1 MSGSICKHYF
11 ARLAAGV
18 WSLWKE
24 YQYDEEAF
32 SDVALRMLT
41 EEPPADQVSFLD
53 VAKFGLF
60 TNPLPFQTDIE
71 SVFGQPPLTVHWQ
84 PEFRIEV
91 LFWTSKVIGIHQHAF
106 SGAFHLLT
114 GSSLHTVWDFK
125 CEERVSSQLL
135 LGALDLKKAELLGV
149 GDTTAII
156 AGNRFIH
163 ATFHLD
169 QPTITVVI
177 RTNSEKN
184 HLPQYSYL
192 EPFIAYDPVHGN
204 AGVRRRLQLLEMLN
218 STRRDKELLEAIKC
232 LLDDVN
238 HYYAFLYLQ
247 EAYKLIGDE
256 TNRNLLLSWAGNKHG
271 RLAEIFRLVLDTQE
285 QSDNIRRLGE
295 EIGQGELQFFTG
307 LLRNIPK
314 SGEIV
319 KIIRERFPQED
330 PRTRIAKWTVE
341 LSGYDLSDFNLS
353 APSVTQPIRE
363 LMGGYE
369 PSTSPQA
376 GVNRDADNA
385 PVSKSPAVEHAAVGS

>member
-18 WSLWKE
+18 WRLWKE
-24 YQYDEEAF
+24 YQYDEAAF

-41 EEPPADQVSFLD
+41 EEPPADQISFLD

-91 LFWTSKVIGIHQHAF
+91 LFWTSTVTGIHQHAF

-149 GDTTAII
+149 GDTTAIV

-163 ATFHLD
+163 ATYHLD
-169 QPTITVVI
+169 RPTITVVI

-192 EPFIAYDPVHGN
+192 EPFIAYDLIHGN
-204 AGVRRRLQLLEMLN
+204 AGVRRRLQLLAML
-218 STRRDKELLEAIKC
+218 SATGRDKELLDAIKC

-238 HYYAFLYLQ
+238 HYYAFLYLL
-247 EAYKLIGDE
+247 EAYKLIEDKSK
-256 TNRNLLLSWAGNKHG
+256 RNLILSWAGSKYG
-271 RLAEIFRLVLDTQE
+271 RLAETFRLVLDTQE
-285 QSDNIRRLGE
+285 QRDNISRIGE
-295 EIGQGELQFFTG
+295 KIGPGELQFFTG

-314 SGEIV
+314 SGEV
-319 KIIRERFPQED
+319 LKIIRERFPQED
-330 PRTRIAKWTVE
+330 PLTMIDKWTAE
-341 LSGYDLSDFNLS
+341 LSQYDLAALGLS
-353 APSVTQPIRE
+353 APSLMEPIRE
-363 LMGGYE
+363 LLDEY
-369 PSTSPQA
+369 
-376 GVNRDADNA
+376 
-385 PVSKSPAVEHAAVGS
+385 EHAAVVS